1 MERPAVAHIASRT
14 RDVFTIGPLHARSTS
29 AAGAS
34 LWREDYGCMA
44 WLDGHEDRSVVYV
57 SLGSL
62 AVISQDQFTEFLS
75 GLTATGYAFLFVLR
89 PGMVQVTSSTLF
101 QEAVAAAEAGKARI
115 VEWAPQ
121 LDVLRHP
128 AVVVP
133 VGCFLTHAGWNSTLE
148 CAAEGV
154 PMVCWPVFLD
164 QQTNSRVVGAVWK
177 TGLDMKD
184 VCDRT
189 IVERMVK
196 EAMVFGE
203 IRAAAQTMAQQ
214 LRLDIAEGGSS
225 SSELERLSRY
235 IRELSIKSV
244 RRSIQN

>member
-1 MERPAVAHIASRT
+1 
-14 RDVFTIGPLHARSTS
+14 
-29 AAGAS
+29 
-34 LWREDYGCMA
+34 
-44 WLDGHEDRSVVYV
+44 
-57 SLGSL
+57 
-62 AVISQDQFTEFLS
+62 
-75 GLTATGYAFLFVLR
+75 
-89 PGMVQVTSSTLF
+89 MVQVTSSTLF
-101 QEAVAAAEAGKARI
+101 QEAVGAAEAGKARI

-128 AVVVP
+128 A

-184 VCDRT
+184 VCDRA

-196 EAMVFGE
+196 EVMVSGE

-225 SSELERLSRY
+225 SSELERLVRY
-235 IRELSIKSV
+235 IRELSIKSS